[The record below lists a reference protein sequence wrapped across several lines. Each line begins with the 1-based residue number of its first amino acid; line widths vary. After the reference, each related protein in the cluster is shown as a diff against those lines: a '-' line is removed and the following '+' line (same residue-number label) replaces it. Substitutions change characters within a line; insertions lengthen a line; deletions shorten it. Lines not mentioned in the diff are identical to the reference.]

1 MPELSET
8 AAKIKRR
15 HLLGMIAGTLLFTA
29 CSNTEN
35 FSIHI
40 AATGTKI
47 EARQVVALVYAQS
60 PDTEINQLL
69 YSGGDLNRVIKQL
82 RDRYPQ
88 LKPWLDQG
96 AIGNTASGFMA
107 LRDTAQEASLVGH
120 PNVGKSVLFHRLT
133 GTYVTVSNY
142 PGTTVEVSRATPRF
156 DREAS
161 LLDTPGRARP
171 ALAQRRRARHH
182 ARAAQ

>member
-69 YSGGDLNRVIKQL
+69 YSGGDLNRPTVGGDPVGDLAPCAAPAPFGRSL
-82 RDRYPQ
+82 RRVQTLAPDPQ
-88 LKPWLDQG
+88 RKPL
-96 AIGNTASGFMA
+96 
-107 LRDTAQEASLVGH
+107 
-120 PNVGKSVLFHRLT
+120 
-133 GTYVTVSNY
+133 
-142 PGTTVEVSRATPRF
+142 
-156 DREAS
+156 
-161 LLDTPGRARP
+161 
-171 ALAQRRRARHH
+171 
-182 ARAAQ
+182 

>member
-1 MPELSET
+1 MPKLSET

-107 LRDTAQEASLVGH
+107 LRDTTQEASLHELLRDENRDRTFLYHQASAAVGH
-120 PNVGKSVLFHRLT
+120 GGDTLNSWLPYTSYAFGKEWIVQ
-133 GTYVTVSNY
+133 GQ
-142 PGTTVEVSRATPRF
+142 PGWWSMNDQKQWE
-156 DREAS
+156 
-161 LLDTPGRARP
+161 
-171 ALAQRRRARHH
+171 QN
-182 ARAAQ
+182 

>member
-1 MPELSET
+1 MPELSEST
-8 AAKIKRR
+8 AKIKRR
-15 HLLGMIAGTLLFTA
+15 RLLGIIAGTLLFTA

-69 YSGGDLNRVIKQL
+69 YSGGDLSRVIKQL
-82 RDRYPQ
+82 RDRYLQ

-96 AIGNTASGFMA
+96 AIGNTASGFVT
-107 LRDTAQEASLVGH
+107 LRDTALEASLQNLLRDENRDRSFLYNLAAAAVGH
-120 PNVGKSVLFHRLT
+120 GGDTLNSWLPYTSYAFGKEWIVQ
-133 GTYVTVSNY
+133 GQ
-142 PGTTVEVSRATPRF
+142 PGWWSIN
-156 DREAS
+156 DQK
-161 LLDTPGRARP
+161 LWK
-171 ALAQRRRARHH
+171 QN
-182 ARAAQ
+182 